1 MQFSVRS
8 ALSLFAILSASVMA
22 DDSNLENIGLYVES
36 DNTEIDGNGLSSK
49 HSGAGIDYFF
59 LGTGSETLIFDS
71 SKAQIY
77 KNFAGQYEQ
86 YFDVATSNYV
96 QMTVS
101 DANIASVQFT
111 QVDGGKQYLTL
122 GSSQDGFYA
131 CKNVND
137 PYNYSASSYELMY
150 YADGNVN
157 NDSCVAVK
165 VYREV
170 N

>member
-1 MQFSVRS
+1 MQFSIRS
-8 ALSLFAILSASVMA
+8 ALSLFTILSASVLA
-22 DDSNLENIGLYVES
+22 DSSLENIALYVES
-36 DNTEIDGNGLSSK
+36 DNTEINGNGLSTL

-59 LGTGSETLIFDS
+59 LGTSAESLIFDS

-77 KNFAGQYEQ
+77 KTFAGQYEQ
-86 YFDVATSNYV
+86 YFDAATSNYV

-101 DANIASVQFT
+101 EAHIADIQFT
-111 QVDGGKQYLTL
+111 KVDGGKQYLNL
-122 GSSQDGFYA
+122 NSSPDGFYA

-150 YADGNVN
+150 YADGSVD

-165 VYREV
+165 VYAEA